1 MTGLINTVVEDVYR
15 QARTVLPP
23 GRNGT
28 ALLSTGGY
36 SRHQLHPHSDIDI
49 ILLFANPLREEDE
62 SFLKRLLHPLW
73 DLGLHIGHHVLELN
87 RYRFDPENLELATV
101 LLEARLVGGDSR
113 LFHQFLQRDV
123 RRLLTR
129 RRKPFLRALVDRYEE
144 RQKRFSST
152 IYQLEPDVKEAPGG
166 LRDFQVSPLAEPN
179 PVRS

>member
-1 MTGLINTVVEDVYR
+1 MLSIMNREALNQQIDQLKRDFCGHLQVEATLEAMTGLINTVVEDVYR

-87 RYRFDPENLELATV
+87 RYRFDPGEPG
-101 LLEARLVGGDSR
+101 VGY
-113 LFHQFLQRDV
+113 
-123 RRLLTR
+123 
-129 RRKPFLRALVDRYEE
+129 RAAG
-144 RQKRFSST
+144 ST
-152 IYQLEPDVKEAPGG
+152 PGG
-166 LRDFQVSPLAEPN
+166 W
-179 PVRS
+179 